1 MLVLNLNNANNRDPC
16 GFDPPVRH
24 SVKGAAVDGTAILP
38 DNSIVKNDLWHLNQ
52 EGNLG
57 IWASS
62 KSPIVDC

>member
-1 MLVLNLNNANNRDPC
+1 MLVLNLNNANDPW
-16 GFDPPVRH
+16 GFDPRVRH
-24 SVKGAAVDGTAILP
+24 SVKDAAVDGTAILP
-38 DNSIVKNDLWHLNQ
+38 DNSVVKNDLWHLNQ